1 MSKNTFI
8 KLIVR
13 IKSLAIVTNLNVKK
27 NIVIVSDLI
36 LDAMKHVN
44 AKVAKIKRIYG

>member
-1 MSKNTFI
+1 MSKNIFI

-13 IKSLAIVTNLNVKK
+13 IKSLAIVINLNVKK

-36 LDAMKHVN
+36 LDAMKLAN
-44 AKVAKIKRIYG
+44 AKVAKTRRIYG

>member
-1 MSKNTFI
+1 MSKNIFI

-13 IKSLAIVTNLNVKK
+13 IKSHAIVINLNVKK

-36 LDAMKHVN
+36 LDVMKHVN